1 MTESEIVLERMATS
15 YEGRLGGTTTERQ
28 KRVDELFQRYFDGRV
43 RPLAE
48 ALACGAA
55 VSALWSGQT
64 FDPTGLDEQQLEAFR
79 LAFPSLNVEQVSSYS
94 GDALDGLLNAWKGK
108 LFEVKVRDSLNSGE
122 WVGDWHLE
130 AGQKAVLAE
139 SPTQVGWDLAILEP
153 DGTVAEQIQLKST
166 DLVAYVEAAASRY
179 PDIPI
184 LATGEV
190 AEASSAN
197 SDISFSEVSDT
208 GLEQE
213 LNDATATGLADSVWG
228 VVLPGLPLA
237 LNLYWVA
244 KGNRTPEQAAR
255 AVAASTAAIATTAA
269 ASDLLGDLA
278 ADVVLN
284 GVMGFGM
291 GFLAR
296 KLFGW
301 LFSGDDEVQR
311 VPEKAID
318 WDALTD
324 RIDRAAQHV
333 ESLGKSYPALPAPAT

>member
-1 MTESEIVLERMATS
+1 MATD
-15 YEGRLGGTTTERQ
+15 YEARLGSTTAQRR
-28 KRVDELFQRYFDGRV
+28 KRIDELFQRYFDGRV

-55 VSALWSGQT
+55 VSALWSGST
-64 FDPTGLDEQQLEAFR
+64 FDPTRIDKQQLEAFQ
-79 LAFPSLNVEQVSSYS
+79 LAFPNLNVEQVSGYS
-94 GDALDGLLNAWKGK
+94 GEALDGLLNAWKGK
-108 LFEVKVRDSLNSGE
+108 LFEVKVRDSLISGE
-122 WVGDWHLE
+122 WVGNWHLD

-139 SPTQVGWDLAILEP
+139 SPIQAGWDMAILEP

-179 PDIPI
+179 PGIPI
-184 LATGEV
+184 LATDEV
-190 AEASSAN
+190 AEASSPN
-197 SDISFSEVSDT
+197 SDISVTEVSNA

-213 LNDATATGLADSVWG
+213 LIDATSASLADSVWS

-255 AVAASTAAIATTAA
+255 AAVASTAAIATTAA
-269 ASDLLGDLA
+269 ATDLLGDLA
-278 ADVVLN
+278 ADIVLN

-311 VPEKAID
+311 LPEKDIN
-318 WDALTD
+318 WDALAD
-324 RIDRAAQHV
+324 RVDRAAQHV
-333 ESLGKSYPALPAPAT
+333 EALGRSYPALPAPSA